1 MCNCHLCKKAKLVA
15 QGHYG
20 NSKEERKERLSA
32 EGYDYILIQ
41 MIINLMIG
49 MPKHCTKEL
58 IEQYENTCF
67 AKLAIEKYNE
77 LKNNS

>member
-41 MIINLMIG
+41 M
-49 MPKHCTKEL
+49 L
-58 IEQYENTCF
+58 IEKYENTCF